1 LTPEVT
7 THEKSLLDLSDDPPV
22 NTVTTTYLTGPDD
35 VVANPFE
42 PIYPKAIYSVGVND
56 LVLRGIAFREG
67 SYSDEIGVTPLT
79 TAPTT
84 ETSTANLSYNT
95 EVFYPTQTWSP
106 NYYDALIS
114 ENTQLVVF
122 PAQFK
127 SSEPGAINGTRRIFD
142 QLKLKLYYLPG
153 NWTGAGSS
161 ATTKA
166 AGVSA
171 APVILGASAVES
183 GGDVTFS
190 VNAATDGSAGVQA
203 VWVLYTGV
211 PGSSYHGSWAPLDL
225 SQNSDDPTLWEG
237 TLTLSSGENPDDIR
251 FMVQAVG
258 GAGLT
263 ALATN
268 LGAYYRV
275 MPDASQFQT
284 TEISLLSPPASGTY
298 LHEST
303 FDLLLMA
310 DGQPLEGK
318 FVTLDIGGQQGLA
331 RTDENGL
338 ATISLRPVIVP
349 GSYTVQASFRG
360 DPDYLASTATSLF
373 TLQKDSTS
381 ITVTPTSAEVVVNHL
396 TPFVAVVYDSFN
408 RPLGGRSVF
417 FVVHNDS
424 GITFVRSVIADYL
437 GNAPLGVLPLPAGDY
452 TVDVYFNGEIP
463 IGNGQNVTLSDNY
476 YESSSQL
483 GLSLTLKIFDFTGFF
498 EPVANPPVFN
508 QFKAGRA
515 VPIKFSLDGD
525 RGMEIFAAGYP
536 RSEEI
541 SCAAADTVNNVKDT
555 LNDSTSSLSYD
566 SPAKQYNYVW
576 KTEKSWSGTC
586 RQLTVRFVDGQSY
599 LLNFMFK

>member
-1 LTPEVT
+1 M
-7 THEKSLLDLSDDPPV
+7 KSLLDLSDDPPV
-22 NTVTTTYLTGPDD
+22 NTVTTTYLSGPDG

-42 PIYPKAIYSVGVND
+42 PIYPKAIYNVSTNGH
-56 LVLRGIAFREG
+56 VLRGIAFRGG
-67 SYSDEIGVTPLT
+67 SYSDETGVIPLT

-95 EVFYPTQTWSP
+95 EVFYPTQVWSP
-106 NYYDALIS
+106 NYYDALIGG
-114 ENTQLVVF
+114 NTGLVVF

-127 SSEPGAINGTRRIFD
+127 SSEPGAIDGTRRIFD
-142 QLKLKLYYLPG
+142 QLKLQLYYLPAI
-153 NWTGAGSS
+153 WAD

-183 GGDVTFS
+183 GSDVTFS
-190 VNAATDGSAGVQA
+190 VNAITDGSAGMQA

-211 PGSSYHGSWAPLDL
+211 PGSSYHGSWIPLDL
-225 SQNSDDPTLWEG
+225 TQNSDDPTLWEG
-237 TLTLSSGENPDDIR
+237 TLTLPPGANADDIR

-263 ALATN
+263 TLATN

-275 MPDASQFQT
+275 MLENAQGQAT
-284 TEISLLSPPASGTY
+284 VISLLSPPTSGTY

-303 FDLLLMA
+303 FNLLLTA

-318 FVTLDIGGQQGLA
+318 FVTVDIGGQQGLA
-331 RTDENGL
+331 KTDENGL
-338 ATISLRPVIVP
+338 ATITLKPVIVP
-349 GSYTVQASFRG
+349 GIYTAQASFRG
-360 DPDYLASTATSLF
+360 DPNYLASTATSPF
-373 TLQKDSTS
+373 TLHKDITS
-381 ITVTPTSAEVVVNHL
+381 ITVTPASAETIVNQP
-396 TPFVAVVYDSFN
+396 TPFVAVVKDSFN

-417 FVVHNDS
+417 FVIYNNS
-424 GITFVRSVIADYL
+424 GTFFVRSVIADYL
-437 GNAPLGVLPLPAGDY
+437 GNAPLGAVPLPAGDY
-452 TVDVYFNGEIP
+452 IVEVYFNGTIP
-463 IGNGQNVTLSDNY
+463 LGTGDYLNLSDSY

-498 EPVANPPVFN
+498 APVENPPVFN

-515 VPIKFSLDGD
+515 VPIKFSLAGN
-525 RGMEIFAAGYP
+525 RGMDIFAAGYP

-541 SCAAADTVNNVKDT
+541 SCDAADTVNNVKKT
-555 LNDSTSSLSYD
+555 LSDSTSSLSYD
-566 SPAKQYNYVW
+566 TTAKQYNYVW

-586 RQLTVRFVDGQSY
+586 RQLTVGLVDGQSY
-599 LLNFMFK
+599 ILNFTFK